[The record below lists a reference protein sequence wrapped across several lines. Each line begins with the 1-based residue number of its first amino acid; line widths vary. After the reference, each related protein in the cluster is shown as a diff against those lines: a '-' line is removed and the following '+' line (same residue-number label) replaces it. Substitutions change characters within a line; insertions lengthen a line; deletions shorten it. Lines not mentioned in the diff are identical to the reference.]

1 MKRNYKDEYRHS
13 YNEALRAAIVY
24 KSSKYIVIY
33 LSLTKYGKKVFN
45 EMNRKTYEDLQ
56 LDFNLGVISEEE
68 YKLNMYAYYI
78 MEESIA
84 NCLEY

>member
-13 YNEALRAAIVY
+13 YMEALRAAEEY
-24 KSSKYIVIY
+24 KTSKDIVIY

-56 LDFNLGVISEEE
+56 LDFELGVISNEE
-68 YKLNMYAYYI
+68 YKLNIDAYYI
-78 MEESIA
+78 IENSIA
-84 NCLEY
+84 NCLVY